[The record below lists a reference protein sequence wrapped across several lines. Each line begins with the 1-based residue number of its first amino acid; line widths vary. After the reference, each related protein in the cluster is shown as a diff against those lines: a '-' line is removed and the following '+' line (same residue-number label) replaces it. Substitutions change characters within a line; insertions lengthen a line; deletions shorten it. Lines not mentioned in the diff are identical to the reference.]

1 MSVTRDLHTPHRRC
15 SDRLSEQRTQKSTSV
30 STARGAAPR
39 ERGTVSEHGAAPLSH
54 ADPVFNTATRRGT
67 FTFRRGPAL
76 GRVPLGIDDKEV
88 TEQVTEAQVRAWCLE
103 NNQTLITTQSL
114 EMDLR
119 RRLASR
125 TQYLPIHKSVADQ
138 FVTANLANTPLEF
151 CTYLPPSTAH
161 APKILCAIC
170 VRAP

>member
-1 MSVTRDLHTPHRRC
+1 M
-15 SDRLSEQRTQKSTSV
+15 
-30 STARGAAPR
+30 STAPPPSPTPTPSSIPR
-39 ERGTVSEHGAAPLSH
+39 
-54 ADPVFNTATRRGT
+54 
-67 FTFRRGPAL
+67 PAEEPSL
-76 GRVPLGIDDKEV
+76 LEEALPSDESLGIDDKEV